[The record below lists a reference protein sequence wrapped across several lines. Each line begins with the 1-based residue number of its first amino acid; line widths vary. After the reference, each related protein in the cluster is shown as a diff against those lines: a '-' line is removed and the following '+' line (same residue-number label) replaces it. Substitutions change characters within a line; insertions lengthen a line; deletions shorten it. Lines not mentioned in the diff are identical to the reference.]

1 MQIIAAV
8 SSPVEGMVYI
18 NGRFA
23 GETGP
28 DSPLILPINPH
39 GTLYLELRPFA
50 RRWRAGSHRFRF
62 TGGEFETES
71 ASDACYIMLWPGGV
85 CEIALTPL
93 AALPQESE
101 FTAIDGVPVAL
112 IRGEASLLRVGQSAV
127 ALPDGAALPHTHL
140 TLNGAELYIG
150 AAGEETYLAAFASA
164 NLRPVDAV
172 VAGRIERDE
181 GDIFRAFTVLN
192 DTAGHARMDVYAPSA
207 EALRLTASEYMW
219 AEGAPRWPQTAAD
232 TALAALEAGFLG
244 LSAEADGY
252 LVHQLRG
259 QNTVENVISGY
270 ETAMPLQYAA
280 PNALPGVGLVRRVA
294 PRVARVDA
302 LRFHA
307 VPGGGPQGPW
317 LVESM
322 QLSDE

>member
-8 SSPVEGMVYI
+8 NSPVEGMVYI

-28 DSPLILPINPH
+28 DSPLILPVNPH

-62 TGGEFETES
+62 SGGELEAES
-71 ASDACYIMLWPGGV
+71 ASDACYVMLWPGGV

-101 FTAIDGVPVAL
+101 FTTIDGLPVAL

-140 TLNGAELYIG
+140 TLNGAELYLG
-150 AAGEETYLAAFASA
+150 AAGEGEYLAAFAGGD
-164 NLRPVDAV
+164 LRPLDAV
-172 VAGRIERDE
+172 TADRIQRDE
-181 GDIFRAFTVLN
+181 GDIFRAFTALN
-192 DTAGHARMDVYAPSA
+192 DTVGHIRMDVFAPTA
-207 EALRLTASEYMW
+207 EALRLTSSEYLW
-219 AEGAPRWPQTAAD
+219 AEGAPRWPRTAAD
-232 TALAALEAGFLG
+232 TAPAALEAGFLG

-252 LVHQLRG
+252 LVHKLRG
-259 QNTVENVISGY
+259 ANTVENAISGY
-270 ETAMPLQYAA
+270 ETAMPLKYAA
-280 PNALPGVGLVRRVA
+280 PGALPGVGLVRRIA

-307 VPGGGPQGPW
+307 VPGGGTQGPW
-317 LVESM
+317 LIDSM
-322 QLSDE
+322 QESAE

>member
-1 MQIIAAV
+1 MQIIAVV

-28 DSPLILPINPH
+28 ELPLILPVNPH
-39 GTLYLELRPFA
+39 GALYIELHPFA

-62 TGGEFETES
+62 VGGEIETES
-71 ASDACYIMLWPGGV
+71 VSDSYCIMLWPGGV

-93 AALPQESE
+93 PALPQESE
-101 FTAIDGVPVAL
+101 FATVDGLPVAL

-140 TLNGAELYIG
+140 TLNGVEIYMG
-150 AAGEETYLAAFASA
+150 AAGDKTYLAAFASA
-164 NLRPVDAV
+164 DMRPLDAV
-172 VAGRIERDE
+172 TADRIERDE
-181 GDIFRAFTVLN
+181 GDVFRAFTAMN
-192 DTAGHARMDVYAPSA
+192 DTVGHARMDVYAPSA
-207 EALRLTASEYMW
+207 DALRLTAAEYMW
-219 AEGAPRWPQTAAD
+219 AEGAPRWPETSAD
-232 TALAALEAGFLG
+232 AALAALEAGFLG

-259 QNTVENVISGY
+259 KKTVENVISRY
-270 ETAMPLQYAA
+270 EAAVPLQYAA
-280 PNALPGVGLVRRVA
+280 PDALPGVGLVRRIA

-302 LRFHA
+302 LRFRA
-307 VPGGGPQGPW
+307 VPGGGAQGLW
-317 LVESM
+317 LIESM
-322 QLSDE
+322 QMSDE